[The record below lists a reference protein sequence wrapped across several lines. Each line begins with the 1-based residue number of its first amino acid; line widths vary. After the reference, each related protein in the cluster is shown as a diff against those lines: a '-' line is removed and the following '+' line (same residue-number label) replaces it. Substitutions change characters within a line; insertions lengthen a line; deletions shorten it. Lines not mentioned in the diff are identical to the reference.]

1 MHRDLMLTRFNID
14 LHSRWRPRR
23 QRGADSAA
31 SCKDN
36 EGIQNRY
43 KLCLTCL
50 AIVVVAM
57 LAPLRVAAQADRIYA
72 ENSKAVVVVVAA
84 NEEAGSVSQGSGFL
98 VREDG
103 AVVTNYH
110 VINAAS
116 KIRVKVGEQVFDV
129 EGLLYADAENDV
141 AILKI
146 DGTNF
151 PKVRLGE
158 SEKVQ
163 VGEKVFV
170 ISSPQGFENTVSEGI
185 LSGIRKVD
193 GTRKVLQITA
203 AISPGSSGAPVFNSK
218 GEAIG
223 IATFLVAEAQ
233 NINFAMPINLIK
245 DKLTA
250 TKVVPAG
257 EACSADF
264 TRTAECWFYQ
274 GVAYGSNGMYERST
288 EAFVKAI
295 QIKPDFSE
303 AYYNLGVSYVGL
315 GKYKEA
321 REALEKAIQ
330 IKPDSADAYENLGA
344 VFSKLGM
351 HDDAIRTLKKAIAIN
366 AEDAQAYYNL
376 GVNYAI
382 LENYKAAVEALKQ
395 AIRFQPDFAAAHGF
409 LGVTYAKMKNYKMA
423 ADALK
428 QSIRL
433 KPDDARSHYALG
445 ETYLSL
451 EDRPSALDEYKILQK
466 LDATAAENL
475 FKQIYK

>member
-1 MHRDLMLTRFNID
+1 MGRVRHRSSGLRLGKVSPVFLVMV
-14 LHSRWRPRR
+14 
-23 QRGADSAA
+23 A
-31 SCKDN
+31 
-36 EGIQNRY
+36 
-43 KLCLTCL
+43 
-50 AIVVVAM
+50 VAM
-57 LAPLRVAAQADRIYA
+57 LTPLRVTAQADRIYA
-72 ENSKAVVVVVAA
+72 ENSKAVVVIVAV
-84 NEEAGSVSQGSGFL
+84 NEQAGSVSQGSGFI

-110 VINAAS
+110 VINTAS
-116 KIRVKVGEQVFDV
+116 KIKIKVDERVFDV
-129 EGLLYADAENDV
+129 EGLLYADVENDV

-146 DGTNF
+146 DGKNF
-151 PKVRLGE
+151 PKVKLGE
-158 SEKVQ
+158 FEKVQ

-185 LSGIRKVD
+185 LSGIRRVD
-193 GTRKVLQITA
+193 ETRKVLQITA

-233 NINFAMPINLIK
+233 SINFAMPINLIK
-245 DKLTA
+245 DKLAA
-250 TKVVPAG
+250 TKIVTTG

-274 GVAYGSNGMYERST
+274 GIAYGGNGMYERST
-288 EAFVKAI
+288 EAFAKAI
-295 QIKPDFSE
+295 QLKPDFSE

-321 REALEKAIQ
+321 REALEKAIE
-330 IKPDSADAYENLGA
+330 IKPDSAEAYENLGA

-351 HDDAIRTLKKAIAIN
+351 HDDAIRTLKKAIAID

-376 GVNYAI
+376 GVNYAT
-382 LENYKAAVEALKQ
+382 LKDYKAAIQALKQ

-409 LGVTYAKMKNYKMA
+409 LGVTYAKMKDYKMA

-428 QSIRL
+428 ESIRL
-433 KPDDARSHYALG
+433 KPNDARSHYALG

-451 EDRPSALDEYKILQK
+451 KDRPSALDEYKILQK
-466 LDATAAENL
+466 LDTTLADSL
-475 FKQIYK
+475 FKQIYR